1 MKAVVSALGRL
12 INATMDAINRKRA
25 KDAANNPAD
34 TIANGGGVQPSPK
47 SYSDLADQSERD

>member
-12 INATMDAINRKRA
+12 INATMDAINRKRS

-34 TIANGGGVQPSPK
+34 TIANGGRVQSSSK
-47 SYSDLADQSERD
+47 SYTDLASKPKRD

>member
-1 MKAVVSALGRL
+1 MSALGRL

-34 TIANGGGVQPSPK
+34 TIANGGRVQHSSK
-47 SYSDLADQSERD
+47 SYADLADQSERD